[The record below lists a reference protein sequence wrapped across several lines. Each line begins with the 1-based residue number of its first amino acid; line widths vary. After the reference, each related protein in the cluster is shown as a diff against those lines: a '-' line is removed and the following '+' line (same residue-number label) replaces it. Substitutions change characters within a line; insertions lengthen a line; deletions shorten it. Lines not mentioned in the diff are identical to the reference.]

1 MLTKQNSIEIDA
13 LRGVAAFG
21 VVWGHS
27 MYALNMPVELNGA
40 FWVWIFFSLSGFFIG
55 EAFIDGKYKL
65 STDWYFFLWNR
76 FLRIL
81 PLYYIALCLGLIFE
95 FITAPEKINALE
107 VIRQF
112 LFISPLNSTTLSG
125 PLWALAVIVKFYIF
139 SIFFIWIITKVNLE
153 KRFTLLLSL
162 LVFSIIISAL
172 YIKVYGDNSVQPR
185 TLLGNLHFFIWGML
199 LSVIN
204 WERLPRISSINKF
217 YAIFIL
223 ILIAWY
229 LNNWELSY
237 FWGLGDR
244 LINYVALSGG
254 SLCALSIV
262 FIIMLREPGD
272 NNGNNFKAENK
283 LIKPLVWCGFYS
295 YAIYVWHSILGK
307 ANQLFF
313 HINPGIIR
321 LGFLLLSLAAA
332 YFNYKLIEAPLQQFR
347 TGKTASHF
355 SKKPKMEK
363 SYVR

>member
-1 MLTKQNSIEIDA
+1 LLTKQNSIEIDA
-13 LRGVAAFG
+13 LRGLATLG
-21 VVWGHS
+21 VIWGHS
-27 MYALNMPVELNGA
+27 MYSMNMPVELNGA

-65 STDWYFFLWNR
+65 SAKGYFSFLWNR

-81 PLYYIALCLGLIFE
+81 PLYYTALCLGLLFE
-95 FITAPEKINALE
+95 FIAAPDKINAMQ

-125 PLWALAVIVKFYIF
+125 PLWALAVIIKFYIL
-139 SIFFIWIITKVNLE
+139 SIFFIWIITIVNHE
-153 KRFTLLLSL
+153 KRLILLLSL

-172 YIKVYGDNSVQPR
+172 YIKIYGDNFVQPR

-204 WERLPRISSINKF
+204 WERLPRISSIKKF

-237 FWGLGDR
+237 FWGLGR
-244 LINYVALSGG
+244 HLSNYVSLSGG

-272 NNGNNFKAENK
+272 NNGNAFKTENIF
-283 LIKPLVWCGFYS
+283 IKSLAWCGFYS
-295 YAIYVWHSILGK
+295 YAIYVWHSVLIK
-307 ANQLFF
+307 SNQLFF
-313 HINPGIIR
+313 HQSPGINF
-321 LGFLLLSLAAA
+321 LVYLLLSLPVS
-332 YFNYKLIEAPLQQFR
+332 FLSYKIIESPLQQFR
-347 TGKTASHF
+347 VGETASHF
-355 SKKPKMEK
+355 SKKHK
-363 SYVR
+363 